1 MYLMKAFRDKNEQV
15 YDWAGVVDGET
26 YMTQKLNR
34 FGYVVLTAK
43 RDNLLCKK
51 AGKLTGTS
59 SIIPTA
65 PITAILLPLPK
76 LPEQKH
82 GKRFTQRRTFTQ
94 AIRTF
99 ICGAIQ
105 SLLQIL

>member
-1 MYLMKAFRDKNEQV
+1 MYLGGGYPELYAKVLQDNFSMRASIKNAVDSGLPCIAECGGFMYLMKAFRDKNGQV

-26 YMTQKLNR
+26 YMM
-34 FGYVVLTAK
+34 
-43 RDNLLCKK
+43 
-51 AGKLTGTS
+51 
-59 SIIPTA
+59 
-65 PITAILLPLPK
+65 PK

-105 SLLQIL
+105 SLL